1 MDKRT
6 QNLERLL
13 QKMQTRYGVDD
24 DLVTQLKREL
34 TSSAAKEAKNH
45 PAASVQRMGALAT
58 RPRTR

>member
-34 TSSAAKEAKNH
+34 TSSAAKQAMNH
-45 PAASVQRMGALAT
+45 PAAFVQRMGAPAT